1 MPQTEIGS
9 SERLL
14 EELKGWVLHETP
26 TTDAAA
32 VNGLIGKAEAE
43 LRAVGAAIERIPG
56 YDGYGDTLVARTPG
70 EGAPVASADAGAGDV
85 PEGGM

>member
-1 MPQTEIGS
+1 MCAAAGSLPARPRMDKGKPPCQKPGLPCIKDIPMPQTEIGS

-14 EELKGWVLHETP
+14 EELKTWVLHETP
-26 TTDAAA
+26 TTDASA

-56 YDGYGDTLVARTPG
+56 
-70 EGAPVASADAGAGDV
+70 
-85 PEGGM
+85 